1 MTDWPGWAKLVAGLG
16 FPIAVA
22 IWLMVYVSPL
32 IDRTAAGMTQHTID
46 STVQTVL
53 LRAICRNTA
62 KTELQGQFCDYG
74 LPQWQRQ

>member
-16 FPIAVA
+16 FPIGVA
-22 IWLMVYVSPL
+22 LWLMVYVTPL
-32 IDRTAAGMTQHTID
+32 IDRTASAVAQHTMD
-46 STVQTVL
+46 TQVQTIL

-74 LPQWQRQ
+74 LPTWTR